1 MMEAIFLQILNMSI
15 TASWLVLAIVILRL
29 ILKKAPKA
37 ISVFMWALVGVRLIC
52 PFSFESILS
61 LIPSAETVPQDIIYS
76 EAPAINSGVPIFN
89 STVNPIISEN
99 LAPEVGASVNPMQI
113 IAFVSSVVWIV
124 GIVAMLLYTVISYF
138 RIHRKVREAVPYQ
151 ENIWLCDHI
160 DTPFILG
167 VIRPRIYLPSNMNEQ
182 DIEYVIAHEKAH
194 LKRHDHWWKP
204 LGFLLL
210 TVYWFNPILWIA
222 YILLCKD
229 IELACDE
236 KVIKD
241 MGTEIKKPYSEALIN
256 CSVPRKMI
264 SACPLA
270 FGEVGVKGR
279 VKSVLNYKKP
289 AFWIIVV
296 AVVACIALSVGFLT
310 NPTTKLDTNMASFIE
325 EQIIEHHHGGY
336 KSGEFYCTDFKV
348 LGTEKDKENTTVYM
362 WVLYSEYDKVNGK
375 IEDVSGAHIPTV
387 ITVKKTGS
395 SKYELVEYW
404 EPRDGSY
411 YAEDIKDKFPWYL
424 HGKAL
429 DSQRYIKD
437 QQAFCENAAK
447 EYFNKATNLVGG
459 PTNIGQLKDKYPQ
472 FFNVST
478 DGGLTVYIWQM
489 SKNNYQC
496 YLVNR
501 GIDMLADQSF
511 AFEVGATIAEMRA
524 ILTTYD
530 IDQKDIVIHPVNN
543 PLSSYYY
550 EIDDEYRT
558 RIKEMFWSGNVNNL
572 EFEVEKTD
580 DWGITVG
587 MLFTSATEFDIVINQ
602 SSEKQITA
610 GTYTTSPEYEL
621 RAIYNGSAIPFGDYM
636 RAVLNKEYD
645 DPELAWDTVLYYVK
659 PDKELK
665 IYGNFST
672 TYGELP
678 VGQYELWK
686 PITLT
691 TEDGTQSQKVYT
703 VQFAITD

>member
-1 MMEAIFLQILNMSI
+1 MEAIFLKILNMSI

-76 EAPAINSGVPIFN
+76 EAPAIHSGVPIFN
-89 STVNPIISEN
+89 STVNPIISES

-113 IAFVSSVVWIV
+113 IAFVASVVWIV

-151 ENIWLCDHI
+151 DNIWLCDHI

-256 CSVPRKMI
+256 CSAPRKMI

-296 AVVACIALSVGFLT
+296 AVVASIVVAVCFLT

-325 EQIIEHHHGGY
+325 EQIIEHHQGGY

-348 LGTEKDKENTTVYM
+348 LGTNKDKENTTVYM
-362 WVLYSEYDKVNGK
+362 WVLYSEYDKVNGN
-375 IEDVSGAHIPTV
+375 IADVSGAHIPTV

-395 SKYELVEYW
+395 SQYELVEYW

-429 DSQRYIKD
+429 DSQRYIKE
-437 QQAFCENAAK
+437 QQANCDKKAQA
-447 EYFNKATNLVGG
+447 YFS
-459 PTNIGQLKDKYPQ
+459 
-472 FFNVST
+472 ST
-478 DGGLTVYIWQM
+478 DSLNT
-489 SKNNYQC
+489 
-496 YLVNR
+496 
-501 GIDMLADQSF
+501 
-511 AFEVGATIAEMRA
+511 
-524 ILTTYD
+524 
-530 IDQKDIVIHPVNN
+530 
-543 PLSSYYY
+543 
-550 EIDDEYRT
+550 
-558 RIKEMFWSGNVNNL
+558 
-572 EFEVEKTD
+572 EFEGVYVTLESYNTD
-580 DWGITVG
+580 EGGQTHFNIVWHNETNAEIT
-587 MLFTSATEFDIVINQ
+587 
-602 SSEKQITA
+602 
-610 GTYTTSPEYEL
+610 
-621 RAIYNGSAIPFGDYM
+621 FG
-636 RAVLNKEYD
+636 ES
-645 DPELAWDTVLYYVK
+645 
-659 PDKELK
+659 
-665 IYGNFST
+665 FS
-672 TYGELP
+672 
-678 VGQYELWK
+678 
-686 PITLT
+686 I
-691 TEDGTQSQKVYT
+691 
-703 VQFAITD
+703 